1 MRDSYEHYL
10 FIVVATDAPYEV
22 SAYTLDEDTI
32 EQGRYEYTNLLAQY
46 SACMESGN
54 WPLPD
59 TGIEEVRL
67 PEYAINYHM
76 NEEIAA

>member
-1 MRDSYEHYL
+1 
-10 FIVVATDAPYEV
+10 
-22 SAYTLDEDTI
+22 
-32 EQGRYEYTNLLAQY
+32 
-46 SACMESGN
+46 MESGN